1 MKKIKEKNA
10 TKQTIINA
18 ITMKITFENQYL
30 NVTKFTFINQV
41 YNVFN
46 VKNKTNIRVKLLRI
60 TTNLILIYR
69 NI

>member
-10 TKQTIINA
+10 MKQTIINA

-41 YNVFN
+41 YIVFN